1 MLLELRALSV
11 SYDTA
16 EVLHGISLQVDAGE
30 TVTLIGANGAG
41 KTSCLRAVSGLVPL
55 SSGEVWFDGDSHR
68 HRHAAPAGGN
78 GPGPRSG
85 RKTAFPTHD
94 GAGESGTGRVS
105 SRTIAAAVRSD
116 LDAMFARFPFCYPG
130 AKQHAGSLSGGEQQI
145 LAFARGL
152 MARPRL
158 LLVDEPS
165 VGLSPIMVK
174 ELSKAL
180 RTIHAD
186 GTAICWWNKMPRW
199 RCGWPAAD
207 ICWRPDSASR
217 MGRRTNCWRTIMCGR
232 RIWEFDRAAR
242 GQSPRQIRFAR
253 AIPIPSRSET
263 IPLRASGNFT
273 FCRRI
278 GIRARHI

>member
-11 SYDTA
+11 SYDAA
-16 EVLHGISLQVDAGE
+16 EVLHGISLQVDIGE

-55 SSGEVWFDGDSHR
+55 SSGEVWFGGERIDTLTPRRRVEMGLVQVPEGKRLFPRMTVRENLEMGAFLRND
-68 HRHAAPAGGN
+68 PA
-78 GPGPRSG
+78 S
-85 RKTAFPTHD
+85 
-94 GAGESGTGRVS
+94 VQ
-105 SRTIAAAVRSD
+105 SD
-116 LDAMFARFPFCYPG
+116 LDVMFERFPILQSRQ
-130 AKQHAGSLSGGEQQI
+130 KQHAGSLSGGEQQI

-186 GTAICWWNKMPRW
+186 GTAILLVEQN
-199 RCGWPAAD
+199 AAMAL
-207 ICWRPDSASR
+207 RLASR
-217 MGRRTNCWRTIMCGR
+217 GYLLET
-232 RIWEFDRAAR
+232 
-242 GQSPRQIRFAR
+242 GQCVANGPTAELLANDYVRKAY
-253 AIPIPSRSET
+253 
-263 IPLRASGNFT
+263 LGV
-273 FCRRI
+273 
-278 GIRARHI
+278 